1 MASLHL
7 ATLSSQDNRD
17 GTREQAQSIPK
28 SLRAGEKGRFDDQNN
43 IALLPPQ
50 GRMKLRISPE

>member
-1 MASLHL
+1 MIV
-7 ATLSSQDNRD
+7 QERQ
-17 GTREQAQSIPK
+17 QAQIQPIPK

-50 GRMKLRISPE
+50 GRMKLRISR